1 MDRFLVIN
9 GEKLTLDF
17 PILEYLVLNC
27 SKLSINVTKK
37 RQQIMFSV
45 VVILMDLLVEF
56 LMQNLTQLMFS
67 VVLVH

>member
-37 RQQIMFSV
+37 RQQTMFSV

-56 LMQNLTQLMFS
+56 LMQNLMQLMFS

>member
-9 GEKLTLDF
+9 GEKLTPDF

-37 RQQIMFSV
+37 RQQTMFSV

-56 LMQNLTQLMFS
+56 LMQNLMQLMFS